1 MMEEADRG
9 RGGPAPIL
17 SVSGLTVSFE
27 GDDGP
32 LPVVLDLSFAAG
44 AGEILGLVGESG
56 SGKSVSCMAIA
67 GLLGAAAEVA
77 GDVRFD
83 DIQLVGLT
91 PEAFRPLRGKR
102 IAMVFQDAV
111 GSLNPIQTIGTQLRE
126 IIRLHRPEARADDL
140 ARDLLGQVGIADVER
155 SLASYPHML
164 SGGMNQRVMIASA
177 LVGNPDLLIADE
189 PTTALDVTT
198 QAQILD
204 LLVEKQREYGVTML
218 IVTHDLG
225 VVARVC
231 DTVAVMYAGRIVEKA
246 PVELFLE
253 QPAHPY
259 SAALIAAMPG
269 LSGSDGKM
277 RSIEG
282 TVPPPSTWGTGCTF
296 APRCPRAT
304 GLCRAQVPA
313 TTMIGAQSFA
323 CHHPLPGDGRV
334 AG

>member
-1 MMEEADRG
+1 M
-9 RGGPAPIL
+9 PIL

-27 GDDGP
+27 GDGGP
-32 LPVVLDLSFAAG
+32 LPVVLDLGFDAD

-77 GDVRFD
+77 GDVHFD
-83 DIQLVGLT
+83 GIQLIGLA

-102 IAMVFQDAV
+102 IAMVFQDAI
-111 GSLNPIQTIGTQLRE
+111 GALNPIQTISRQLRE
-126 IIRLHRPEARADDL
+126 VIRLHRPEARGNL
-140 ARDLLGQVGIADVER
+140 ARELLGQVGIEDVER
-155 SLASYPHML
+155 CLASYPHML

-177 LVGNPDLLIADE
+177 LVGNPDLIIADE

-231 DTVAVMYAGRIVEKA
+231 DAAAVMYAGRIVEKA
-246 PVELFLE
+246 PVEIFLE

-269 LSGSDGKM
+269 LSGGDGKM
-277 RSIEG
+277 QSIDG
-282 TVPPPSTWGTGCTF
+282 TVPPPSAWGDGCTF

-304 GLCRAQVPA
+304 DLCRAQTPV
-313 TTMIGAQSFA
+313 TTVIGAQSYA
-323 CHHPLPGDGRV
+323 CHHPLPGNGRV
-334 AG
+334 SS